1 MRGTHDFRL
10 LRQLSEKADRQNRV
24 GASPWGLDSLLRHQ
38 YTINYVYL
46 QQSMEDKKI
55 EKIKD
60 AQALVKT
67 FAERNNWKDIPNV
80 DKFDHLHEELIEMSQ
95 HLRYKSEEE
104 RIKLTQEKKD
114 VFVDGIGDLFFGL
127 CRLANQL
134 GVDIEEAFNLVK
146 KEILAKYNHKNPENN
161 ITR

>member
-1 MRGTHDFRL
+1 
-10 LRQLSEKADRQNRV
+10 
-24 GASPWGLDSLLRHQ
+24 
-38 YTINYVYL
+38 
-46 QQSMEDKKI
+46 MEDKKI